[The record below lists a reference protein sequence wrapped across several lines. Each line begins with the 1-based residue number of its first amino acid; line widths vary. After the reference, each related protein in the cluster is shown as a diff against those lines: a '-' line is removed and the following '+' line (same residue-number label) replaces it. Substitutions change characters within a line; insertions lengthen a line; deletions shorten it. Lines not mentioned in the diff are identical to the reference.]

1 MKRHRGCCSG
11 AKHKVQFPRH
21 CHVGA
26 GGRVQVARARSWIT
40 FLTLLVV
47 THMAFATPL
56 YAPDPERF
64 TQEAAERMIAVGR
77 GMLAPVY
84 GPLAEQI
91 VNDFNLDALP
101 EGIGIDL
108 GGGSGNLLL
117 ELCRRTQL
125 HWINA
130 DINPHFF
137 AHFFEEATARGLGHR
152 VSAIFADAHALPFRD
167 DYADII
173 VSRGSYH
180 FWDDKG
186 QGFSEIMRVL
196 KPGGV
201 AWIGRGFAR
210 DMPAEVARPIRDKQ
224 GAAMVYDRQAEAES
238 LKALFAAL
246 HIETYRIEI
255 PEAPDDSG
263 LNYGIW
269 IELHAPME

>member
-1 MKRHRGCCSG
+1 MSRHQDNCTVR
-11 AKHKVQFPRH
+11 KHKILCAHHRFDE
-21 CHVGA
+21 C
-26 GGRVQVARARSWIT
+26 GRAHAVVARSCIT
-40 FLTLLVV
+40 VLTLLLIAHQAV
-47 THMAFATPL
+47 ATPL
-56 YAPDPERF
+56 CAPDHERF
-64 TQEAAERMIAVGR
+64 TQQAAKRMIAVGR

-84 GPLAEQI
+84 APLAEQI
-91 VNDFNLDALP
+91 VNDFNLDELP
-101 EGIGIDL
+101 AGIGIDL
-108 GGGSGNLLL
+108 GAGPGNLSF

-137 AHFFEEATARGLGHR
+137 AHFFAEATTRGFGHR
-152 VSAIFADAHALPFRD
+152 VSAIFADAHRLPFRD

-180 FWDDKG
+180 FWDDKR

-210 DMPAEVARPIRDKQ
+210 DMPVEIARPIRDRQ
-224 GAAMVYDRQAEAES
+224 GAAMVYDRQAEAED
-238 LKALFAAL
+238 LKAIFADL

-255 PEAPDDSG
+255 PEAPDGSA

-269 IELHAPME
+269 IELHAPEE